1 MHVSFLPLT
10 VCFGF
15 FCLTSQLFNWFC
27 GEFHWTEVIVLLWKD
42 SNAKNIMNIS
52 IKISGIRNFQHLK
65 NTTSYWNK
73 CTLSHIGSKQ
83 TAVLTD
89 AGDEVIKPV
98 LGKQRILQTPEVE
111 LQHAS
116 HRVDVV
122 VALLINQRVITWTRE
137 TNESNTSLHT
147 FRSSSSR
154 RLTSLEGVLDIVD
167 LHLWPWHPKY
177 ALMLETCQEHNQFG
191 VQVVLIRCDNTVDRQ
206 LTKMDTNKTD
216 FVEE

>member
-137 TNESNTSLHT
+137 DKRVKHILPHLQVILQSTSYLSR
-147 FRSSSSR
+147 RSSWYRWPPPVTLTPEICLDAGDLSGAQPVWSSSGFN
-154 RLTSLEGVLDIVD
+154 SL
-167 LHLWPWHPKY
+167 W
-177 ALMLETCQEHNQFG
+177 
-191 VQVVLIRCDNTVDRQ
+191 
-206 LTKMDTNKTD
+206 
-216 FVEE
+216 